1 MPLSRWRSRV
11 CSKRITAASVAAEGV
26 FVGLG
31 VTAAP
36 GYEEDSPIFDGEGDK
51 NQIKSAVAVMFSF

>member
-11 CSKRITAASVAAEGV
+11 CSKRITAASVAEGG

-51 NQIKSAVAVMFSF
+51 NQINSAVAVMFSF

>member
-1 MPLSRWRSRV
+1 VPLSRWRSRV
-11 CSKRITAASVAAEGV
+11 CSKRITAASVAAEGG

-51 NQIKSAVAVMFSF
+51 NQIK